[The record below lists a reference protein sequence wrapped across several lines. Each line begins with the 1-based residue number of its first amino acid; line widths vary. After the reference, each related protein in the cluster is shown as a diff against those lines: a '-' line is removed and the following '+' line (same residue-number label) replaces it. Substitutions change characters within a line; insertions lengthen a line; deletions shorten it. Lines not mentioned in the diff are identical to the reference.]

1 MSETARLIIAVDSRQ
16 VSQGEA
22 DLARLGRTSSAVERE
37 LKALSAVASRLA
49 APLSAAFGAK
59 AIYDS
64 AEAYS
69 TLTNR
74 LRLVTDG
81 AVALAAAQQAVFS
94 ISQNSRQPL
103 EATAELYQRIAT
115 NQTALKLS
123 GQGVADI
130 VSTISKT
137 LAISGA
143 SAEASKAALIQ
154 LGQAFASGTLR
165 GEELNSVL
173 EQAPALSQAIAAGM
187 GKTVGELRDLGASG
201 KLTAEAVVK
210 ALQAQAGAVDAL
222 FGKMAATVGGG
233 LTTLGNSF
241 TQYVGQIDQA
251 TGASGKLANEILSV
265 SKAID
270 GSLPVTLATLKDNAS
285 ALTQALETGLY
296 VAAGRVAGG
305 LLQQAGA
312 AGVASLANRAL
323 LKSEADSARQAL
335 LNAQAKQLESK
346 SLVERAALEIKA
358 AEGRVAS
365 DRALQASQIASL
377 KSVQASL
384 SAELA
389 LEQQRLKAQMNDQGR
404 AASIARMAEVRLAE
418 IAIIKQ
424 IEVAERTLAATTVAT
439 SAQVEAAYAGR
450 TAAVLA
456 FGETTATVNALA
468 AASTKATA
476 AASLTGRALTGLRA
490 AGASLLGL
498 MGGPVG
504 LIAIAGF
511 AALSFVDWSS
521 KSKTLM
527 GDLGDLGK
535 SVDQVR
541 AEFNR
546 LSEDQQ
552 RAQVNTWKDKQLGAT
567 LAVEEAYKELKNS
580 IHSALVEVPSP
591 DTVDLAKVAE
601 QARAYDAVI
610 AKLDEAKA
618 SGRALGPILREAAA
632 SGQISPAQ
640 LKSWESQAGVVGDNI
655 AVVNQINDRLNAQ
668 TEILDQ
674 NTSATQNNNSAKAG
688 FTTAGEKYLGTLQKQ
703 LGKLQD
709 NNDAVKEASRYI
721 AEHTDLSEIDRN
733 AILSAAY
740 AIKAQADANAASKKE
755 TRDAANETKKHAT
768 EVESLAKKLEEFLAE
783 SAIST
788 KSSNA
793 MADAYLAGA
802 DSVRELAIQQK
813 IEEELLKTG
822 AGAHKEVEAAIRG
835 QADAEDRLAAA
846 KSAYDLG
853 KETEDILAQATAT
866 LQGTAALEAYNV
878 QKAMQVAL
886 AGKNVAVGSQEYE
899 HLLAATKAQQEA
911 VKIAKQASDAG
922 GIMDRLYPE
931 KKLLREYTE
940 AQAALNQAM
949 QLAPDKAAEYQ
960 DALRLLG
967 LEYEQNKNA
976 ATAWG
981 KFTEG
986 AVDRVDEA
994 FAGAWKNIGDGFGS
1008 FATSLKDGFKQLL
1021 AELAHM
1027 AITRPI
1033 VMQIGAALGVGGLS
1047 AQSGGLFGGGG
1058 GSGGLGLFDMASKA
1072 YGVATSGF
1080 GSAVSAGWSAGEG
1093 FLGGMQ
1099 SAISGGYNYLSSAV
1113 SGLFSGGAAATGV
1126 SNVGFGLGQSLVS
1139 GGVGSSGAATGS
1151 SASYASGSGGATALG
1166 GALAGIGGA
1175 LYGYGQAGLKGAAT
1189 GAAGGVGGYYAG
1201 SAIGSLV
1208 GPLGTA
1214 IGGVIGSTL
1223 GSFLGGSLFGG
1234 SWQTKDVGLSLAVED
1249 GDFAGRQYEYQKKKG
1264 GLFGKNK
1271 KRTRYSALDP
1281 EMQAALDA
1289 TYAATE
1295 GSVLDLFDRLNVEL
1309 NDGVLDGLNIGA
1321 QKISTKDKTAEEIQ
1335 AEIAKWFGGVADS
1348 MVSAVDAA
1356 TAAGLGGY
1364 NFEGLTAFVQNLE
1377 GVNDVIRYLNKDMF
1391 ETSVAGGKL
1400 AEQLTA
1406 IAGGF
1411 DVLKANGATYYGA
1424 FIGESERMDDTLDAV
1439 TRAFVA
1445 ANQTLPE
1452 TRTGFRD
1459 MVESIDTTTQAGMGM
1474 FATLMALSGQA
1485 ATYYDILEQRANAAA
1500 QSANDSVN
1508 AAFAAIQRAVA
1519 AQQKAISK
1527 SLADANSR
1535 ISDLTGI
1542 SNALDA
1548 ALKKLRG
1555 TGDDAVRM
1563 LRSQAQATLQSAL
1576 AIAKAGGS
1584 LSGFAGLTDALDV
1597 LGSNNTDLYGS
1608 LEEFNRDQGR
1618 TANAI
1623 AELNKLNGKQ
1633 LSAAEKSALAMQ
1645 AQLDALDAQLE
1656 FAHAQLDALNG
1667 IDNSVKSV
1675 ADAVKEMNAAVVAA
1689 LQWQAAGAGKANT
1702 PGNNATLVETLY
1714 NTVLGRGSEAA
1725 GASYWGGKL
1734 QSGEVTYQQAAQ
1746 QIAKEAL
1753 ALDSSKYSG
1762 SVSQAQIAA
1771 SKAAAQKYLDSI
1783 KVPAYASGGLITGPG
1798 TGTSDSII
1806 ARLSN
1811 GEYVMSADAVRM
1823 FGTGLLD
1830 QMNAGRLP
1838 AFAQGG
1844 PVLDIPSP
1852 NQVFG
1857 SSRADV
1863 ISGGSDNRALLAKFE
1878 QLLEANKSQR
1888 FQIAKYAQQVAQLL
1902 QKWDVEGAPKERDY
1916 A

>member
-1 MSETARLIIAVDSRQ
+1 MSEYAKLVISVDSTQARTANKDLGALERGASTLTAGLGRMIGPLVSVATAMAALNKASDVQRQFDVLNAGLITATGSTEKAAVAFKALQSFAQKTPYDLNQAVEGFTKLVNLGLTPSERALTSYGNTASAMGKDLNQMIEAVADATTGEFERLKDFGIKSKVTGDSVAFTFQGVTKSVGNNAAAIEKYLTDLGENEFDRAMKVRMDTLDGAFANLADTWDTTFRLINEAGL
-16 VSQGEA
+16 GEA
-22 DLARLGRTSSAVERE
+22 MRDSVNEAIAALDEFNAQLASGELEATLSAIAGKFGGFGRDIEQAFDEISKLFESDSGYWSSLLEHNVANMTATFRDLPENVRAFMKLMTVEVLSGFDTVKAYARAFNDGINAIFSNDTFEGVGVRLDAE
-37 LKALSAVASRLA
+37 LSAV
-49 APLSAAFGAK
+49 
-59 AIYDS
+59 
-64 AEAYS
+64 
-69 TLTNR
+69 
-74 LRLVTDG
+74 
-81 AVALAAAQQAVFS
+81 
-94 ISQNSRQPL
+94 
-103 EATAELYQRIAT
+103 
-115 NQTALKLS
+115 
-123 GQGVADI
+123 
-130 VSTISKT
+130 SKT
-137 LAISGA
+137 RQDG
-143 SAEASKAALIQ
+143 IQ
-154 LGQAFASGTLR
+154 YI
-165 GEELNSVL
+165 LN
-173 EQAPALSQAIAAGM
+173 ER
-187 GKTVGELRDLGASG
+187 E
-201 KLTAEAVVK
+201 
-210 ALQAQAGAVDAL
+210 
-222 FGKMAATVGGG
+222 
-233 LTTLGNSF
+233 
-241 TQYVGQIDQA
+241 
-251 TGASGKLANEILSV
+251 
-265 SKAID
+265 
-270 GSLPVTLATLKDNAS
+270 
-285 ALTQALETGLY
+285 
-296 VAAGRVAGG
+296 
-305 LLQQAGA
+305 
-312 AGVASLANRAL
+312 ASLASFDAQIKGATERRRAFD
-323 LKSEADSARQAL
+323 EAAAADAADTTDRL
-335 LNAQAKQLESK
+335 AQFKAITDGSK
-346 SLVERAALEIKA
+346 AQSDEDKKAAKA
-358 AEGRVAS
+358 AE
-365 DRALQASQIASL
+365 
-377 KSVQASL
+377 
-384 SAELA
+384 
-389 LEQQRLKAQMNDQGR
+389 
-404 AASIARMAEVRLAE
+404 
-418 IAIIKQ
+418 
-424 IEVAERTLAATTVAT
+424 TL
-439 SAQVEAAYAGR
+439 
-450 TAAVLA
+450 
-456 FGETTATVNALA
+456 
-468 AASTKATA
+468 
-476 AASLTGRALTGLRA
+476 
-490 AGASLLGL
+490 
-498 MGGPVG
+498 
-504 LIAIAGF
+504 
-511 AALSFVDWSS
+511 
-521 KSKTLM
+521 
-527 GDLGDLGK
+527 
-535 SVDQVR
+535 
-541 AEFNR
+541 
-546 LSEDQQ
+546 
-552 RAQVNTWKDKQLGAT
+552 
-567 LAVEEAYKELKNS
+567 
-580 IHSALVEVPSP
+580 
-591 DTVDLAKVAE
+591 
-601 QARAYDAVI
+601 
-610 AKLDEAKA
+610 
-618 SGRALGPILREAAA
+618 
-632 SGQISPAQ
+632 
-640 LKSWESQAGVVGDNI
+640 
-655 AVVNQINDRLNAQ
+655 VNQRKKALDSL
-668 TEILDQ
+668 ILQ
-674 NTSATQNNNSAKAG
+674 
-688 FTTAGEKYLGTLQKQ
+688 
-703 LGKLQD
+703 
-709 NNDAVKEASRYI
+709 
-721 AEHTDLSEIDRN
+721 
-733 AILSAAY
+733 
-740 AIKAQADANAASKKE
+740 
-755 TRDAANETKKHAT
+755 
-768 EVESLAKKLEEFLAE
+768 
-783 SAIST
+783 SAISI

-822 AGAHKEVEAAIRG
+822 AGARKEVEAAIRG
-835 QADAEDRLAAA
+835 QADAEDRLAVA

-899 HLLAATKAQQEA
+899 QLLAATKAQQEA

-922 GIMDRLYPE
+922 SIMDRLYPE

-940 AQAALNQAM
+940 AQAALNKAM
-949 QLAPDKAAEYQ
+949 ELAPDKAAEYQ

-981 KFTEG
+981 QFTEG
-986 AVDRVDEA
+986 ALDRVDGA
-994 FAGAWKNIGDGFGS
+994 FADAWKNIGDGFDG

-1099 SAISGGYNYLSSAV
+1099 GAISGGYNYISSGL
-1113 SGLFSGGAAATGV
+1113 SGLFGGGAASSLAGGAG
-1126 SNVGFGLGQSLVS
+1126 SNVGYGLGQSLVS
-1139 GGVGSSGAATGS
+1139 GNIGSSTMATS
-1151 SASYASGSGGATALG
+1151 SAGGLSASAPYLSAISGA
-1166 GALAGIGGA
+1166 IM
-1175 LYGYGQAGLKGAAT
+1175 GYQNSGVKGAAA
-1189 GAAGGVGGYYAG
+1189 GAAGGYLGVKGGAAVGSYFGPIGTAVGAVIGGILGSVGG
-1201 SAIGSLV
+1201 SK
-1208 GPLGTA
+1208 
-1214 IGGVIGSTL
+1214 
-1223 GSFLGGSLFGG
+1223 LFGG
-1234 SWQTKDVGLSLAVED
+1234 DWVTKDTGLSLAVED
-1249 GDFAGRQYEYQKKKG
+1249 GDFLGKRYEYQKKKG

-1289 TYAATE
+1289 TYDATE

-1377 GVNDVIRYLNKDMF
+1377 GVNEVVRYLNVGMYDV
-1391 ETSVAGGKL
+1391 SVAGGKL
-1400 AEQLTA
+1400 AEQLSA
-1406 IAGGF
+1406 IAGGL
-1411 DVLKANGATYYGA
+1411 DVLQSNAATYYGA
-1424 FIGESERMDDTLDAV
+1424 FISESERMDDTLDAV

-1459 MVESIDTTTQAGMGM
+1459 MVESIDTTTQAGMQM
-1474 FATLMALSGQA
+1474 FSTLMALSGQA
-1485 ATYYDILEQRANAAA
+1485 STYYDILEQRASNG
-1500 QSANDSVN
+1500 VN
-1508 AAFAAIQRAVA
+1508 AAFAAVQRAIA
-1519 AQQKAISK
+1519 AQQKAINK
-1527 SLADANSR
+1527 SLTDANSR

-1542 SNALDA
+1542 SNALGS
-1548 ALKKLRG
+1548 ALKQLRG

-1618 TANAI
+1618 TANAV

-1656 FAHAQLDALNG
+1656 FAQAQVDALNG

-1689 LQWQAAGAGKANT
+1689 IASISGKSTPQNAGVLIDSIYKDQLGRDADAEGKQYWVDQLASGALNNQNIVGAITNAAAIEAAYKAAGIAMN
-1702 PGNNATLVETLY
+1702 E
-1714 NTVLGRGSEAA
+1714 
-1725 GASYWGGKL
+1725 GASYWAG
-1734 QSGEVTYQQAAQ
+1734 Q
-1746 QIAKEAL
+1746 
-1753 ALDSSKYSG
+1753 LDSGALTPDQLQEAVRNAAIANG
-1762 SVSQAQIAA
+1762 SI
-1771 SKAAAQKYLDSI
+1771 
-1783 KVPAYASGGLITGPG
+1783 PAYASGGLITGPG

-1863 ISGGSDNRALLAKFE
+1863 ISGGSDNGALLAKFE

>member
-1 MSETARLIIAVDSRQ
+1 M
-16 VSQGEA
+16 A
-22 DLARLGRTSSAVERE
+22 DGDIH
-37 LKALSAVASRLA
+37 
-49 APLSAAFGAK
+49 GM
-59 AIYDS
+59 
-64 AEAYS
+64 
-69 TLTNR
+69 
-74 LRLVTDG
+74 LVR
-81 AVALAAAQQAVFS
+81 
-94 ISQNSRQPL
+94 I
-103 EATAELYQRIAT
+103 EAT
-115 NQTALKLS
+115 TA
-123 GQGVADI
+123 
-130 VSTISKT
+130 
-137 LAISGA
+137 
-143 SAEASKAALIQ
+143 Q
-154 LGQAFASGTLR
+154 LRQEMAR
-165 GEELNSVL
+165 GESSV
-173 EQAPALSQAIAAGM
+173 ANAAG
-187 GKTVGELRDLGASG
+187 K
-201 KLTAEAVVK
+201 
-210 ALQAQAGAVDAL
+210 
-222 FGKMAATVGGG
+222 
-233 LTTLGNSF
+233 
-241 TQYVGQIDQA
+241 
-251 TGASGKLANEILSV
+251 
-265 SKAID
+265 ID
-270 GSLPVTLATLKDNAS
+270 GSLGRIDSAFDRTEQNATTLQQAISSAFTGIGAASAAAVAGLVAITSRTTEYAQEVKNLAALSNTSVDDFQRLAAGAKTVGIEQEKLSDIYKDMNDRVGEFLARGGGEMADFFKEIAPQVGVTAEMFAKLSGPQALQLYYSSLEKAGLSQQQMTTYMESVADEATALIPLLKDNGTGFRTFGDQAERAGRILSQLEIDRLVEVRQSIVNLQGAFDGAS
-285 ALTQALETGLY
+285 RQLVSGMLPGMEGLADLFDRLSGGGAAEALGQAIGFLAENVNIL
-296 VAAGRVAGG
+296 VAAV
-305 LLQQAGA
+305 GA
-312 AGVASLANRAL
+312 
-323 LKSEADSARQAL
+323 
-335 LNAQAKQLESK
+335 
-346 SLVERAALEIKA
+346 KA
-358 AEGRVAS
+358 ASSFLAY
-365 DRALQASQIASL
+365 SQ
-377 KSVQASL
+377 
-384 SAELA
+384 
-389 LEQQRLKAQMNDQGR
+389 
-404 AASIARMAEVRLAE
+404 
-418 IAIIKQ
+418 
-424 IEVAERTLAATTVAT
+424 
-439 SAQVEAAYAGR
+439 QV
-450 TAAVLA
+450 V
-456 FGETTATVNALA
+456 
-468 AASTKATA
+468 ASTKATLAEAMGAKA
-476 AASLTGRALTGLRA
+476 AAAAKQEQAIASASLAAALAGETSAAVAAARADEAQAVARVRSIQSAREQIAYSAALAVGTKEETHYANVLAATELELAAAKKAAAQSSAQLGAALNAESAALVKDTAATQAAATAKKEYAAVSSLAARA
-490 AGASLLGL
+490 GSGLLGL
-498 MGGPVG
+498 LGGPAG
-504 LIAIAGF
+504 IASLALGAGIAFLTMRDSTDKTTQSILDMQQPLDQVAEKFKQLTRDQQAAEQVAKSKEQAEAIRAQAAAYEEFLKLLRQQFGSDLF
-511 AALSFVDWSS
+511 LRLKADIDAAYESGVPLVDVIADLQTRFRIPKDVSDSWVEQAGKVSTAAEKTAFLTQVLNTLTGALQQNTVATHENNAAKGGMSATEETYLQALQKRSAALEDGNSETKKATRW
-521 KSKTLM
+521 
-527 GDLGDLGK
+527 
-535 SVDQVR
+535 
-541 AEFNR
+541 
-546 LSEDQQ
+546 LSEQKN
-552 RAQVNTWKDKQLGAT
+552 VT
-567 LAVEEAYKELKNS
+567 EEGRKA
-580 IHSALVEVPSP
+580 I
-591 DTVDLAKVAE
+591 
-601 QARAYDAVI
+601 
-610 AKLDEAKA
+610 LDEAAAADKQ
-618 SGRALGPILREAAA
+618 REAKEAATKAAQAATGAGKQAA
-632 SGQISPAQ
+632 SEAKNQAKALADLQAQ
-640 LKSWESQAGVVGDNI
+640 AEI
-655 AVVNQINDRLNAQ
+655 AVRSAQ
-668 TEILDQ
+668 GL
-674 NTSATQNNNSAKAG
+674 A
-688 FTTAGEKYLGTLQKQ
+688 
-703 LGKLQD
+703 
-709 NNDAVKEASRYI
+709 
-721 AEHTDLSEIDRN
+721 
-733 AILSAAY
+733 AAY
-740 AIKAQADANAASKKE
+740 LD
-755 TRDAANETKKHAT
+755 
-768 EVESLAKKLEEFLAE
+768 
-783 SAIST
+783 
-788 KSSNA
+788 
-793 MADAYLAGA
+793 GA
-802 DSVRELAIQQK
+802 DKSREFGIQQK
-813 IEEELLKTG
+813 IEEALLKAG
-822 AGAHKEVEAAIRG
+822 AGARKEVEAAIRG
-835 QADAEDRLAAA
+835 QADAEDQLAAA

-878 QKAMQVAL
+878 QKGMQVAL

-899 HLLAATKAQQEA
+899 QLLAATKAQQEA

-1099 SAISGGYNYLSSAV
+1099 SAISGGYNYLSNAV

-1289 TYAATE
+1289 TYDATE

-1753 ALDSSKYSG
+1753 ALDASKYSG

>member
-1 MSETARLIIAVDSRQ
+1 MADGDIQGMLVRIEATTAQLRQEMARGESSVANAAGKIDGSLGRIDSAFDRTEQNATTLQQAISSAFTGIGAASAAAVAGLVAITSRTTEYAQEVKNLAALSNTSVDDFQRLAAGAKTVGIEQEKLSDIYKDMNDRVGEFLARGGGEMADFFKEIAPQVGVTAEMFAKLSGPQALQLYYSSLEKAGLSQQQMTTYMESVADEATALIPLLKDNGTGFRTFGDQAERAGRILSQLEIDRLVEVRQSIVNLQGAFDGASRQ
-16 VSQGEA
+16 LVSGMLPGMEGLA
-22 DLARLGRTSSAVERE
+22 DLFDRLSGGGAAEALGQAIGFLAEHLNVLAAVMGGKVAAAFVGYIQTIGESASASLQARTANITQAASAVEVA
-37 LKALSAVASRLA
+37 KANQIAAQSAVVRAEKEAIAARGTAVQTQMSIQLAEARLA
-49 APLSAAFGAK
+49 ERAA
-59 AIYDS
+59 
-64 AEAYS
+64 
-69 TLTNR
+69 TTQ
-74 LRLVTDG
+74 
-81 AVALAAAQQAVFS
+81 LAAAQAGLKAASGGVMAMLGGPAGIAALAVGAGIAFLTMRDNTSTLEKKLGDLADPLDKLIERFKQLNRATQAVTLRELQTKIDETQRKLNETTGAIADRFES
-94 ISQNSRQPL
+94 DLRNLGAAGADGLMAGLAPL
-103 EATAELYQRIAT
+103 PEDVQA
-115 NQTALKLS
+115 ALD
-123 GQGVADI
+123 QVR
-130 VSTISKT
+130 
-137 LAISGA
+137 
-143 SAEASKAALIQ
+143 KAAQ
-154 LGQAFASGTLR
+154 DS
-165 GEELNSVL
+165 
-173 EQAPALSQAIAAGM
+173 AAGM
-187 GKTVGELRDLGASG
+187 AVDWKAVADEVRKVPGVSESMAQAIEEGQIRASDLGVTLQKLNGDLKA
-201 KLTAEAVVK
+201 LTASIKEDTVATHENNAAKDGMSATEETYLQALQKRSAALEDGNSETKKATRWLSEQKNVTEEGRKAILAEAEAADKQREAKEAATK
-210 ALQAQAGAVDAL
+210 AAQAATGAGKQAASEAKNQAKALADLQAQAEIAVRSAQGLAAAYLDGTDKSRE
-222 FGKMAATVGGG
+222 FG
-233 LTTLGNSF
+233 
-241 TQYVGQIDQA
+241 I
-251 TGASGKLANEILSV
+251 
-265 SKAID
+265 
-270 GSLPVTLATLKDNAS
+270 
-285 ALTQALETGLY
+285 
-296 VAAGRVAGG
+296 
-305 LLQQAGA
+305 QQK
-312 AGVASLANRAL
+312 VEEAL
-323 LKSEADSARQAL
+323 LKA
-335 LNAQAKQLESK
+335 
-346 SLVERAALEIKA
+346 
-358 AEGRVAS
+358 
-365 DRALQASQIASL
+365 
-377 KSVQASL
+377 
-384 SAELA
+384 
-389 LEQQRLKAQMNDQGR
+389 
-404 AASIARMAEVRLAE
+404 
-418 IAIIKQ
+418 
-424 IEVAERTLAATTVAT
+424 
-439 SAQVEAAYAGR
+439 
-450 TAAVLA
+450 
-456 FGETTATVNALA
+456 
-468 AASTKATA
+468 
-476 AASLTGRALTGLRA
+476 
-490 AGASLLGL
+490 
-498 MGGPVG
+498 
-504 LIAIAGF
+504 
-511 AALSFVDWSS
+511 
-521 KSKTLM
+521 
-527 GDLGDLGK
+527 
-535 SVDQVR
+535 
-541 AEFNR
+541 
-546 LSEDQQ
+546 
-552 RAQVNTWKDKQLGAT
+552 
-567 LAVEEAYKELKNS
+567 
-580 IHSALVEVPSP
+580 
-591 DTVDLAKVAE
+591 
-601 QARAYDAVI
+601 
-610 AKLDEAKA
+610 
-618 SGRALGPILREAAA
+618 
-632 SGQISPAQ
+632 
-640 LKSWESQAGVVGDNI
+640 
-655 AVVNQINDRLNAQ
+655 
-668 TEILDQ
+668 
-674 NTSATQNNNSAKAG
+674 
-688 FTTAGEKYLGTLQKQ
+688 
-703 LGKLQD
+703 
-709 NNDAVKEASRYI
+709 
-721 AEHTDLSEIDRN
+721 
-733 AILSAAY
+733 
-740 AIKAQADANAASKKE
+740 
-755 TRDAANETKKHAT
+755 
-768 EVESLAKKLEEFLAE
+768 
-783 SAIST
+783 
-788 KSSNA
+788 
-793 MADAYLAGA
+793 
-802 DSVRELAIQQK
+802 
-813 IEEELLKTG
+813 G
-822 AGAHKEVEAAIRG
+822 AGARKEVEAAIRG
-835 QADAEDRLAAA
+835 QADAEDQLAAA

-899 HLLAATKAQQEA
+899 QLLAATKAQQEA
-911 VKIAKQASDAG
+911 VRIAKQASDAG

-1047 AQSGGLFGGGG
+1047 AQSSGLGGGG
-1058 GSGGLGLFDMASKA
+1058 MGLLDMASKA
-1072 YGVATSGF
+1072 FGIANSGF

-1099 SAISGGYNYLSSAV
+1099 SAISGGYNYLSSGLSSLFSSGSAAAGTGSTIAGYTSPAFQNWVGAQQAAAYQV
-1113 SGLFSGGAAATGV
+1113 SGLTQ
-1126 SNVGFGLGQSLVS
+1126 GLS
-1139 GGVGSSGAATGS
+1139 
-1151 SASYASGSGGATALG
+1151 
-1166 GALAGIGGA
+1166 GIGGA
-1175 LYGYGQAGLKGAAT
+1175 IYGYGQSGIKGAVTGGLGGWGGSLAG
-1189 GAAGGVGGYYAG
+1189 GAAGTA
-1201 SAIGSLV
+1201 
-1208 GPLGTA
+1208 LGTA
-1214 IGGVIGSTL
+1214 IGGTL
-1223 GSFLGGSLFGG
+1223 GSVLPGIGTAIGAALGSYLGGSLFGG
-1234 SWQTKDVGLSLAVED
+1234 SWQTKDVGLSLGVSN

-1264 GLFGKNK
+1264 GLFSSNK

-1281 EMQAALDA
+1281 ETQAALDA
-1289 TYAATE
+1289 TYDATE

-1377 GVNDVIRYLNKDMF
+1377 GVNEVVRYLNVGMYDM
-1391 ETSVAGGKL
+1391 SVAGGKL

-1406 IAGGF
+1406 IAGGL
-1411 DVLKANGATYYGA
+1411 DVLQSNAATYYGA
-1424 FIGESERMDDTLDAV
+1424 FISESERMDDTLDAV

-1500 QSANDSVN
+1500 VAAAQSANDSVN

-1542 SNALDA
+1542 SNALGS
-1548 ALKKLRG
+1548 ALKQLRG

-1618 TANAI
+1618 TANAV

-1633 LSAAEKSALAMQ
+1633 LSAAEKSAMAMQ

-1656 FAHAQLDALNG
+1656 FAQAQVDALNG

-1675 ADAVKEMNAAVVAA
+1675 AEAVKAMNSTVVAA
-1689 LQWQAAGAGKANT
+1689 LQVQPKGAAQANT
-1702 PGNNATLVETLY
+1702 PQNNQKIIDTIY
-1714 NTVLGRGSEAA
+1714 SDVLGRGTVGDEA
-1725 GASYWGGKL
+1725 GAAFWANAL
-1734 QSGEVTYQQAAQ
+1734 QSGTATYQDVAASIAKAALGNSAESLASKQAA
-1746 QIAKEAL
+1746 
-1753 ALDSSKYSG
+1753 LD
-1762 SVSQAQIAA
+1762 
-1771 SKAAAQKYLDSI
+1771 YLN
-1783 KVPAYASGGLITGPG
+1783 KNGLPAYASGGLITGPG

-1863 ISGGSDNRALLAKFE
+1863 MSGVSDNGALLAKFE

-1888 FQIAKYAQQVAQLL
+1888 FQIAKYAKQVAELL

>member
-1 MSETARLIIAVDSRQ
+1 MADGDIQSMLVRIEATTAQLRQ
-16 VSQGEA
+16 EVARGE
-22 DLARLGRTSSAVERE
+22 
-37 LKALSAVASRLA
+37 SAVAS
-49 APLSAAFGAK
+49 
-59 AIYDS
+59 
-64 AEAYS
+64 
-69 TLTNR
+69 
-74 LRLVTDG
+74 
-81 AVALAAAQQAVFS
+81 
-94 ISQNSRQPL
+94 
-103 EATAELYQRIAT
+103 
-115 NQTALKLS
+115 
-123 GQGVADI
+123 
-130 VSTISKT
+130 
-137 LAISGA
+137 
-143 SAEASKAALIQ
+143 
-154 LGQAFASGTLR
+154 
-165 GEELNSVL
+165 
-173 EQAPALSQAIAAGM
+173 AAG
-187 GKTVGELRDLGASG
+187 K
-201 KLTAEAVVK
+201 
-210 ALQAQAGAVDAL
+210 
-222 FGKMAATVGGG
+222 
-233 LTTLGNSF
+233 
-241 TQYVGQIDQA
+241 
-251 TGASGKLANEILSV
+251 
-265 SKAID
+265 ID
-270 GSLPVTLATLKDNAS
+270 GSLGRIDSAFDRTGKNATTLQQAISSAFTGIGAASAAAVAGLVAITSRTTEYAQEVKNLAALSNTSVDDFQRLAAGAKTVGIEQEKLSDIYKDMNDRVGEFLARGGGEMADFFKEIAPQVGVTAEMFAKLSGPQALQLYYSSLEKAGLSQQQMTTYMEAVADEATALIPLLKDNGQGFRDFGE
-285 ALTQALETGLY
+285 QAEK
-296 VAAGRVAGG
+296 AGRVLSQLEIDRLVEVRQSIVNLQGAFDGASRQLVSGMLPGMEGLADLFDRLSGG
-305 LLQQAGA
+305 GA
-312 AGVASLANRAL
+312 AEALGQAIGFLAENVNILVAAVGA
-323 LKSEADSARQAL
+323 
-335 LNAQAKQLESK
+335 
-346 SLVERAALEIKA
+346 KA
-358 AEGRVAS
+358 ASSFLAY
-365 DRALQASQIASL
+365 SQ
-377 KSVQASL
+377 
-384 SAELA
+384 
-389 LEQQRLKAQMNDQGR
+389 
-404 AASIARMAEVRLAE
+404 
-418 IAIIKQ
+418 
-424 IEVAERTLAATTVAT
+424 
-439 SAQVEAAYAGR
+439 QV
-450 TAAVLA
+450 V
-456 FGETTATVNALA
+456 
-468 AASTKATA
+468 ASTKATLAEAMGAKA
-476 AASLTGRALTGLRA
+476 AAAAKQEQAIASASLAAALAGEASAAVAAARADEAQAVARVRSIQSAREQIAYSAALAVGTKEEAHYANVLAATELELAAAKKAAAQSSAQLGAALNAESAALVKDTAATQAAATAKKEYAAVSSLAARA
-490 AGASLLGL
+490 GSGLLGL
-498 MGGPVG
+498 LGGPAG
-504 LIAIAGF
+504 IASLALGAGIAFLTMRDSTDKTTQSILDMQQPLDQVAEKFKQLTRDQQAAEQVAKSKEQAEAIREQAAAYEEFLKLLRQQFGSDLF
-511 AALSFVDWSS
+511 LRLKADIDAAYESGVPLVDVIADLQTRFRIPKDVSDSWVEQAGKVSTAAEKTAFLTQVLNTLTGALQQNTVATHENNAAKGGMSATEETYLQALQKRSAALEDGNSETKKATRW
-521 KSKTLM
+521 
-527 GDLGDLGK
+527 
-535 SVDQVR
+535 
-541 AEFNR
+541 
-546 LSEDQQ
+546 LSEQKNVTEEG
-552 RAQVNTWKDKQLGAT
+552 RKAILAEAEAADKQREAKEAAT
-567 LAVEEAYKELKNS
+567 RAAQAASSAGKQAATEAKNQAKALADLQAQAEIAVRSAQGLAAAYLDGTDKSREFGIQQKVEEA
-580 IHSALVEVPSP
+580 
-591 DTVDLAKVAE
+591 
-601 QARAYDAVI
+601 
-610 AKLDEAKA
+610 
-618 SGRALGPILREAAA
+618 
-632 SGQISPAQ
+632 
-640 LKSWESQAGVVGDNI
+640 
-655 AVVNQINDRLNAQ
+655 
-668 TEILDQ
+668 
-674 NTSATQNNNSAKAG
+674 
-688 FTTAGEKYLGTLQKQ
+688 
-703 LGKLQD
+703 
-709 NNDAVKEASRYI
+709 
-721 AEHTDLSEIDRN
+721 
-733 AILSAAY
+733 
-740 AIKAQADANAASKKE
+740 
-755 TRDAANETKKHAT
+755 
-768 EVESLAKKLEEFLAE
+768 
-783 SAIST
+783 
-788 KSSNA
+788 
-793 MADAYLAGA
+793 
-802 DSVRELAIQQK
+802 
-813 IEEELLKTG
+813 LLKAG
-822 AGAHKEVEAAIRG
+822 AGARKEVEAAIRG
-835 QADAEDRLAAA
+835 QADAEDRLAVA

-899 HLLAATKAQQEA
+899 QLLAATKAQQEA

-922 GIMDRLYPE
+922 SIMDRLYPE

-940 AQAALNQAM
+940 AQAALNKAM
-949 QLAPDKAAEYQ
+949 ELAPDKAAEYQ

-981 KFTEG
+981 QFTEG
-986 AVDRVDEA
+986 ALDRVDGA
-994 FAGAWKNIGDGFGS
+994 FADAWKNIGDGFDG

-1099 SAISGGYNYLSSAV
+1099 GAISGGYNYISSGL
-1113 SGLFSGGAAATGV
+1113 SGLFGGGAASSLAAGAG
-1126 SNVGFGLGQSLVS
+1126 SNVGYGLGQNLV
-1139 GGVGSSGAATGS
+1139 GGSVG
-1151 SASYASGSGGATALG
+1151 SASYAASSGFMGSGLSGLGTAG
-1166 GALAGIGGA
+1166 YGIGGA
-1175 LYGYGQAGLKGAAT
+1175 LYGYQQSGLKGAAT
-1189 GAAGGVGGYYAG
+1189 GGLGAAAGAMLGNMVLPGIG
-1201 SAIGSLV
+1201 AI
-1208 GPLGTA
+1208 
-1214 IGGVIGSTL
+1214 IGGAL
-1223 GSFLGGSLFGG
+1223 GGMLGGSLFGG
-1234 SWQTKDVGLSLAVED
+1234 DWVTKDTGLSLAVKD
-1249 GDFAGRQYEYQKKKG
+1249 GDFLGKRYKYQKKKG

-1289 TYAATE
+1289 TYDATE

-1377 GVNDVIRYLNKDMF
+1377 GVNEVVRYLNVGMYDV
-1391 ETSVAGGKL
+1391 SVAGGKL
-1400 AEQLTA
+1400 AEQLSA
-1406 IAGGF
+1406 IAGGL
-1411 DVLKANGATYYGA
+1411 DVLQSNAATYYGA
-1424 FIGESERMDDTLDAV
+1424 FISESERMDDTLDAV

-1459 MVESIDTTTQAGMGM
+1459 MVESIDTTTQAGMQM
-1474 FATLMALSGQA
+1474 FSTLMALSGQA
-1485 ATYYDILEQRANAAA
+1485 STYYDILEQRASNG
-1500 QSANDSVN
+1500 VN
-1508 AAFAAIQRAVA
+1508 AAFAALQRSIA

-1542 SNALDA
+1542 SNALGS
-1548 ALKKLRG
+1548 ALKQLRG

-1618 TANAI
+1618 TANAV

-1656 FAHAQLDALNG
+1656 FAQAQVDALNG

-1689 LQWQAAGAGKANT
+1689 IASISGKSTPQNAGVLIDSIYKDQLGRDADAEGKQYWVDQLASGALNNQNIVGAITNAAAIEAAYKAAGIAMN
-1702 PGNNATLVETLY
+1702 E
-1714 NTVLGRGSEAA
+1714 
-1725 GASYWGGKL
+1725 GASYWAGQL
-1734 QSGEVTYQQAAQ
+1734 DSGALTAAQ
-1746 QIAKEAL
+1746 LQEAVRNAAIAN
-1753 ALDSSKYSG
+1753 G
-1762 SVSQAQIAA
+1762 SI
-1771 SKAAAQKYLDSI
+1771 
-1783 KVPAYASGGLITGPG
+1783 PAYASGGLITGPG

-1863 ISGGSDNRALLAKFE
+1863 ISGGSDNGALLAKFE

>member
-1 MSETARLIIAVDSRQ
+1 MADGDIQGMLVRIEATTAQLRQ
-16 VSQGEA
+16 EMARGESSVA
-22 DLARLGRTSSAVERE
+22 NAAGKIDGNLGRIDSAFDRTGKNATTLQQAISSAFTGIGAASAAAVAGLVAITSRTTEYAQE
-37 LKALSAVASRLA
+37 VKNLAALSNTSVDDFQRLA
-49 APLSAAFGAK
+49 AGAKTVGIEQEKLSDIYKDMNDRVGEFLARGGGEMADFFKEIAPQVGVTADMFAKLSGPQALQLYYSSLEKAGLSQQQMTTYMEAVADEATALIPLLKDNGQGFRDFGEQAEKAGRVLSQLEIDRLVEVRQSIVNLQGAFDGASRQLVSGMLPGMEGLADLFDRLSGGGAAEALGQAIGFLAENVNILVAAVGAK
-59 AIYDS
+59 AAS
-64 AEAYS
+64 SFLAYS
-69 TLTNR
+69 
-74 LRLVTDG
+74 
-81 AVALAAAQQAVFS
+81 QQ
-94 ISQNSRQPL
+94 
-103 EATAELYQRIAT
+103 
-115 NQTALKLS
+115 
-123 GQGVADI
+123 
-130 VSTISKT
+130 
-137 LAISGA
+137 
-143 SAEASKAALIQ
+143 
-154 LGQAFASGTLR
+154 
-165 GEELNSVL
+165 
-173 EQAPALSQAIAAGM
+173 
-187 GKTVGELRDLGASG
+187 
-201 KLTAEAVVK
+201 VV
-210 ALQAQAGAVDAL
+210 
-222 FGKMAATVGGG
+222 
-233 LTTLGNSF
+233 
-241 TQYVGQIDQA
+241 
-251 TGASGKLANEILSV
+251 
-265 SKAID
+265 
-270 GSLPVTLATLKDNAS
+270 
-285 ALTQALETGLY
+285 
-296 VAAGRVAGG
+296 
-305 LLQQAGA
+305 
-312 AGVASLANRAL
+312 
-323 LKSEADSARQAL
+323 
-335 LNAQAKQLESK
+335 
-346 SLVERAALEIKA
+346 
-358 AEGRVAS
+358 
-365 DRALQASQIASL
+365 
-377 KSVQASL
+377 
-384 SAELA
+384 
-389 LEQQRLKAQMNDQGR
+389 
-404 AASIARMAEVRLAE
+404 
-418 IAIIKQ
+418 
-424 IEVAERTLAATTVAT
+424 
-439 SAQVEAAYAGR
+439 
-450 TAAVLA
+450 
-456 FGETTATVNALA
+456 
-468 AASTKATA
+468 ASTKATLAEAMGAKA
-476 AASLTGRALTGLRA
+476 AAAAKQEQAIASASLAAALAGETSAAVAAARADEAQAVARVRSIQSAREQIAYSAALAVGTKEEAHYANVLAATELELAAAKKAAAQSSAQLGAALNAESAALVKDTAATQAAATAKKEYAAVSSLAARA
-490 AGASLLGL
+490 GSGLLGL
-498 MGGPVG
+498 LGGPAG
-504 LIAIAGF
+504 IASLALGAGIAFLTMRDSTDKTTQSILDMQQPLDQVAEKFKQLTRDQQAAEQVAKSKEQAEAIREQAAAYEEFLKLLRQQFGSDLF
-511 AALSFVDWSS
+511 LRLKADIDAAYESGVPLVDVIADLQTRFRIPKDVSDSWVEQAGKVSTAAEKTAFLTQVLNTLTGALQQNTVATHENNAAKGGMSATEETYLQALQKRSAALEDGNSETKKATRW
-521 KSKTLM
+521 
-527 GDLGDLGK
+527 
-535 SVDQVR
+535 
-541 AEFNR
+541 
-546 LSEDQQ
+546 LSEQKNVTEEG
-552 RAQVNTWKDKQLGAT
+552 RKAILAEAEAADKQREAKEAAT
-567 LAVEEAYKELKNS
+567 RAAQAASSAGKQAATEAKNQAKALADLQAQAEIAVRSAQGLAAAYLDGTDKSREFGIQQKVEEA
-580 IHSALVEVPSP
+580 
-591 DTVDLAKVAE
+591 
-601 QARAYDAVI
+601 
-610 AKLDEAKA
+610 
-618 SGRALGPILREAAA
+618 
-632 SGQISPAQ
+632 
-640 LKSWESQAGVVGDNI
+640 
-655 AVVNQINDRLNAQ
+655 
-668 TEILDQ
+668 
-674 NTSATQNNNSAKAG
+674 
-688 FTTAGEKYLGTLQKQ
+688 
-703 LGKLQD
+703 
-709 NNDAVKEASRYI
+709 
-721 AEHTDLSEIDRN
+721 
-733 AILSAAY
+733 
-740 AIKAQADANAASKKE
+740 
-755 TRDAANETKKHAT
+755 
-768 EVESLAKKLEEFLAE
+768 
-783 SAIST
+783 
-788 KSSNA
+788 
-793 MADAYLAGA
+793 
-802 DSVRELAIQQK
+802 
-813 IEEELLKTG
+813 LLKAG
-822 AGAHKEVEAAIRG
+822 AGARKEVEAAIRG
-835 QADAEDRLAAA
+835 QADAEDRLAVA

-886 AGKNVAVGSQEYE
+886 AGKNIAVGSQEYE
-899 HLLAATKAQQEA
+899 QLLAATKAQQEA

-922 GIMDRLYPE
+922 SIMDRLYPE

-940 AQAALNQAM
+940 AQAALNKAM
-949 QLAPDKAAEYQ
+949 ELAPDKAAEYQ

-981 KFTEG
+981 QFTEG
-986 AVDRVDEA
+986 ALDRVDGA
-994 FAGAWKNIGDGFGS
+994 FADAWKNIGDGFDG

-1099 SAISGGYNYLSSAV
+1099 GAISGGYNYISSGL
-1113 SGLFSGGAAATGV
+1113 SGLFGGGAASSLAGGAG
-1126 SNVGFGLGQSLVS
+1126 SNVGYGLGQNLVS
-1139 GGVGSSGAATGS
+1139 GSAG
-1151 SASYASGSGGATALG
+1151 SASYAASSGFMGSGLSGLGTAG
-1166 GALAGIGGA
+1166 YGIGGA
-1175 LYGYGQAGLKGAAT
+1175 LYGYQQSGLKGAAT
-1189 GAAGGVGGYYAG
+1189 GGLGAAAGAMLGNMVLPGIG
-1201 SAIGSLV
+1201 AI
-1208 GPLGTA
+1208 
-1214 IGGVIGSTL
+1214 IGGAL
-1223 GSFLGGSLFGG
+1223 GGMLGGSLFGG
-1234 SWQTKDVGLSLAVED
+1234 DWVTKDTGLSLAVED
-1249 GDFAGRQYEYQKKKG
+1249 GDFLGKRYEYQKKKG

-1289 TYAATE
+1289 TYDATE

-1309 NDGVLDGLNIGA
+1309 NDGVLDGLTIGA
-1321 QKISTKDKTAEEIQ
+1321 KKISTKDKTAEEIQ
-1335 AEIAKWFGGVADS
+1335 EEITKWFGGVADS

-1377 GVNDVIRYLNKDMF
+1377 GVNEVVRYLNVGMYDM
-1391 ETSVAGGKL
+1391 SVAGGKL

-1406 IAGGF
+1406 IAGGL
-1411 DVLKANGATYYGA
+1411 DVLQSNAATYYGA

-1459 MVESIDTTTQAGMGM
+1459 MVESIDTTTQAGMQM
-1474 FATLMALSGQA
+1474 FSTLMALSGQA

-1500 QSANDSVN
+1500 VAAAQSANDRVN

-1519 AQQKAISK
+1519 AQQKAINK
-1527 SLADANSR
+1527 SLTDANSR

-1618 TANAI
+1618 TANAV

-1656 FAHAQLDALNG
+1656 FAQAQVDALNG

-1689 LQWQAAGAGKANT
+1689 IASISGKSTPQNAGVLIDTIYKD
-1702 PGNNATLVETLY
+1702 
-1714 NTVLGRGSEAA
+1714 VLGRPADAGGKQYWQDQLSSGSLNNQNIVEAFKNAAAVELAYKAA
-1725 GASYWGGKL
+1725 GIAMNEGAAYWNAQLASGALTPDQL
-1734 QSGEVTYQQAAQ
+1734 QEAVRNAA
-1746 QIAKEAL
+1746 IAN
-1753 ALDSSKYSG
+1753 G
-1762 SVSQAQIAA
+1762 SI
-1771 SKAAAQKYLDSI
+1771 
-1783 KVPAYASGGLITGPG
+1783 PAYASGGLITGPG

-1863 ISGGSDNRALLAKFE
+1863 ISGGSDNGALLAKFE

>member
-1 MSETARLIIAVDSRQ
+1 MTESARLVIAVDSTQ
-16 VSQGEA
+16 VASS
-22 DLARLGRTSSAVERE
+22 GRD
-37 LKALSAVASRLA
+37 LSALERQAGATEVGIVKLA
-49 APLSAAFGAK
+49 KAATAAFGAIK
-59 AIYDS
+59 LGAVVEDAVKLAARYDQLGLVMNTVAANAGRSTIEIAALDEELRRVGISAIQSRNNIINMMSANIDLAQATKLARLAQDAAVVGNTNSSEAFERLIQGIQS
-64 AEAYS
+64 AEKETLETLGLNVNFQQSYERLAAQLGKNTDQLTVAEKTQAGVNAAMEAGKNIAGAYESSLDNAGKKLQSS
-69 TLTNR
+69 TRYLED
-74 LRLVTDG
+74 LKVSLG
-81 AVALAAAQQAVFS
+81 AAAQPAFGLAVDGYVAS
-94 ISQNSRQPL
+94 
-103 EATAELYQRIAT
+103 
-115 NQTALKLS
+115 LKL
-123 GQGVADI
+123 
-130 VSTISKT
+130 
-137 LAISGA
+137 
-143 SAEASKAALIQ
+143 
-154 LGQAFASGTLR
+154 
-165 GEELNSVL
+165 LNENV
-173 EQAPALSQAIAAGM
+173 
-187 GKTVGELRDLGASG
+187 
-201 KLTAEAVVK
+201 
-210 ALQAQAGAVDAL
+210 GAV
-222 FGKMAATVGGG
+222 
-233 LTTLGNSF
+233 
-241 TQYVGQIDQA
+241 
-251 TGASGKLANEILSV
+251 
-265 SKAID
+265 
-270 GSLPVTLATLKDNAS
+270 
-285 ALTQALETGLY
+285 TQALETGLY
-296 VAAGRVAGG
+296 IAAGRVA
-305 LLQQAGA
+305 ASVRTSVA
-312 AGVASLANRAL
+312 AFASDVA
-323 LKSEADSARQAL
+323 
-335 LNAQAKQLESK
+335 AK
-346 SLVERAALEIKA
+346 RAAA
-358 AEGRVAS
+358 AAT
-365 DRALQASQIASL
+365 
-377 KSVQASL
+377 
-384 SAELA
+384 LA
-389 LEQQRLKAQMNDQGR
+389 L
-404 AASIARMAEVRLAE
+404 AETEA
-418 IAIIKQ
+418 
-424 IEVAERTLAATTVAT
+424 
-439 SAQVEAAYAGR
+439 VEAASNLRAMQVRYAAYASHVAVE
-450 TAAVLA
+450 AAAKRSAAANL
-456 FGETTATVNALA
+456 ALA
-468 AASTKATA
+468 AAQK
-476 AASLTGRALTGLRA
+476 AASLSSIAA
-490 AGASLLGL
+490 AGAGSRLLGL
-498 MGGPVG
+498 MGGPWGIALTVG
-504 LIAIAGF
+504 A
-511 AALSFVDWSS
+511 AALSF
-521 KSKTLM
+521 
-527 GDLGDLGK
+527 
-535 SVDQVR
+535 
-541 AEFNR
+541 
-546 LSEDQQ
+546 
-552 RAQVNTWKDKQLGAT
+552 
-567 LAVEEAYKELKNS
+567 
-580 IHSALVEVPSP
+580 
-591 DTVDLAKVAE
+591 
-601 QARAYDAVI
+601 
-610 AKLDEAKA
+610 LD
-618 SGRALGPILREAAA
+618 
-632 SGQISPAQ
+632 
-640 LKSWESQAGVVGDNI
+640 
-655 AVVNQINDRLNAQ
+655 
-668 TEILDQ
+668 
-674 NTSATQNNNSAKAG
+674 
-688 FTTAGEKYLGTLQKQ
+688 FGEKAKTGM
-703 LGKLQD
+703 G
-709 NNDAVKEASRYI
+709 
-721 AEHTDLSEIDRN
+721 
-733 AILSAAY
+733 
-740 AIKAQADANAASKKE
+740 NAASATEQAATRIRNATRNMLPGNLDSLSYGDIQAKLGEVGSQLEKAKKE
-755 TRDAANETKKHAT
+755 LEGFQKSFDSGAISEQWLAEPRERVAALEGAYQKLQEQASGARFASDKAGESYLKNLTQQAVLAGKLT
-768 EVESLAKKLEEFLAE
+768 EVEKLRASVQAGLIKLSPEDLAE
-783 SAIST
+783 AEKKAAIADRETAALRAGNAAGKDSAQIARDRAKALAEFASQSAITTQST
-788 KSSNA
+788 VA

-835 QADAEDRLAAA
+835 QADAEDRLAVA

-899 HLLAATKAQQEA
+899 QLLAATKAQQEA

-922 GIMDRLYPE
+922 SIMDRLYPE

-940 AQAALNQAM
+940 AQAALNKAM
-949 QLAPDKAAEYQ
+949 ELAPDKAAEYQ

-981 KFTEG
+981 QFTEG
-986 AVDRVDEA
+986 ALDRVDGA
-994 FAGAWKNIGDGFGS
+994 FADAWKNIGDGFDG

-1099 SAISGGYNYLSSAV
+1099 SAISGGYNYLSSGLSSLFGSGSAAAGTGSTIAGYTSPAFQNWVGAQQAAAYQV
-1113 SGLFSGGAAATGV
+1113 SGLTQ
-1126 SNVGFGLGQSLVS
+1126 GLS
-1139 GGVGSSGAATGS
+1139 
-1151 SASYASGSGGATALG
+1151 
-1166 GALAGIGGA
+1166 GIGGA
-1175 LYGYGQAGLKGAAT
+1175 IYGYGQSGIKGAVTGGLGGWGGSLAG
-1189 GAAGGVGGYYAG
+1189 GAAGTA
-1201 SAIGSLV
+1201 
-1208 GPLGTA
+1208 LGTA
-1214 IGGVIGSTL
+1214 IGGTL
-1223 GSFLGGSLFGG
+1223 GSALPGIGTAIGAALGSYLGGSLFGG
-1234 SWQTKDVGLSLAVED
+1234 SWQTKDVGLSLGVIN

-1281 EMQAALDA
+1281 ETQAALDA
-1289 TYAATE
+1289 TYDATK

-1377 GVNDVIRYLNKDMF
+1377 GVNEVVRYLNVGMYDM
-1391 ETSVAGGKL
+1391 SVAGGKL

-1406 IAGGF
+1406 IAGGL
-1411 DVLKANGATYYGA
+1411 DVLRTNAATYYGA

-1452 TRTGFRD
+1452 TRTGFRN
-1459 MVESIDTTTQAGMGM
+1459 MVESIDTTTQAGMQM
-1474 FATLMALSGQA
+1474 FSTLMALSGQA
-1485 ATYYDILEQRANAAA
+1485 AKYYDILERRASAAA
-1500 QSANDSVN
+1500 QSASDSVN
-1508 AAFAAIQRAVA
+1508 AAFAAVQRAVA

-1656 FAHAQLDALNG
+1656 FAQAQVDALNG
-1667 IDNSVKSV
+1667 IDNSVKSA

-1689 LQWQAAGAGKANT
+1689 IASISGKSTPQNAGVLIDSIYKDKLGRDADAEGKQYWADQLASGALNNQNIVGAITNAAAIEAAYKAAGIAMN
-1702 PGNNATLVETLY
+1702 E
-1714 NTVLGRGSEAA
+1714 
-1725 GASYWGGKL
+1725 GASYWAGQL
-1734 QSGEVTYQQAAQ
+1734 NSGALTAAQ
-1746 QIAKEAL
+1746 LQEAVRNAAIAN
-1753 ALDSSKYSG
+1753 G
-1762 SVSQAQIAA
+1762 
-1771 SKAAAQKYLDSI
+1771 SI
-1783 KVPAYASGGLITGPG
+1783 KAYATGGLISGPG
-1798 TGTSDSII
+1798 TGTSDSIL

-1863 ISGGSDNRALLAKFE
+1863 ISGGSDNGALLAKFE

>member
-1 MSETARLIIAVDSRQ
+1 MADGDIQGMLVRIEATTAQLRQ
-16 VSQGEA
+16 EVARGE
-22 DLARLGRTSSAVERE
+22 
-37 LKALSAVASRLA
+37 SAVANAAGKIDGNLGRIDSAFDRTGKNATTLQQAISSAFTGIGAASAAAVAGLVAITSRTTEYAQEVKNLAALSNTSVDDFQRLA
-49 APLSAAFGAK
+49 AGAKTVGIEQEKLSDIYKDMNDRVGEFLARGGGEMADFFKEIAPQVGVTAEMFAKLSGPQALQLYYSSLEKAGLSQQQMTTYMEAVADEATALIPLLKDNGQGFRVFGEQAEKAGRVLSQLEIDRLVEVRQSIVNLQGAFDGASRQLVSGMLPGMEGLADLFDRLSGGGAAEALGQAIGFLAENVNILVAAVGAK
-59 AIYDS
+59 AAS
-64 AEAYS
+64 SFLAYS
-69 TLTNR
+69 
-74 LRLVTDG
+74 
-81 AVALAAAQQAVFS
+81 QQ
-94 ISQNSRQPL
+94 
-103 EATAELYQRIAT
+103 
-115 NQTALKLS
+115 
-123 GQGVADI
+123 
-130 VSTISKT
+130 
-137 LAISGA
+137 
-143 SAEASKAALIQ
+143 
-154 LGQAFASGTLR
+154 
-165 GEELNSVL
+165 
-173 EQAPALSQAIAAGM
+173 
-187 GKTVGELRDLGASG
+187 
-201 KLTAEAVVK
+201 VV
-210 ALQAQAGAVDAL
+210 
-222 FGKMAATVGGG
+222 
-233 LTTLGNSF
+233 
-241 TQYVGQIDQA
+241 
-251 TGASGKLANEILSV
+251 
-265 SKAID
+265 
-270 GSLPVTLATLKDNAS
+270 
-285 ALTQALETGLY
+285 
-296 VAAGRVAGG
+296 
-305 LLQQAGA
+305 
-312 AGVASLANRAL
+312 
-323 LKSEADSARQAL
+323 
-335 LNAQAKQLESK
+335 
-346 SLVERAALEIKA
+346 
-358 AEGRVAS
+358 
-365 DRALQASQIASL
+365 
-377 KSVQASL
+377 
-384 SAELA
+384 
-389 LEQQRLKAQMNDQGR
+389 
-404 AASIARMAEVRLAE
+404 
-418 IAIIKQ
+418 
-424 IEVAERTLAATTVAT
+424 
-439 SAQVEAAYAGR
+439 
-450 TAAVLA
+450 
-456 FGETTATVNALA
+456 
-468 AASTKATA
+468 ASTKATLAEAMGAKA
-476 AASLTGRALTGLRA
+476 AAAAKQEQAIASASLAAALAGETSAAVAAARADEAQAVARVRSIQSAREQIAYSAALAVGTKEEAHYANVLAATELELAAAKKAAAQSSAQLGAALNAESAALVKDTAATQAAATAKKEYAAVSSLAARA
-490 AGASLLGL
+490 GSGLLGL
-498 MGGPVG
+498 LGGPAG
-504 LIAIAGF
+504 IASLALGAGIAFLTMRDSTDKTTQSILDMQQPLDQVAEKFKQLTRDQQAAEQVAKSKEQAEAIREQAAAYEEFLKLLRQQFGSDLF
-511 AALSFVDWSS
+511 LRLKADIDAAYESGVPLVDVIADLQTRFRIPKDVSDSWVEQAGKVSTAAEKTAFLTQVLNTLTGALQQNTVATHENNAAKGGMSATEETYLQALQKRSAALEDGNSETKKATRW
-521 KSKTLM
+521 
-527 GDLGDLGK
+527 
-535 SVDQVR
+535 
-541 AEFNR
+541 
-546 LSEDQQ
+546 LSEQKNVTEEG
-552 RAQVNTWKDKQLGAT
+552 RKAILAEAAAADKQREAKEAAT
-567 LAVEEAYKELKNS
+567 RAAQAASSAGKQAATEAKNQAKALADLQAQAEIAVRNAQGLAAAYLDGTDKSREFGIQQKVEEA
-580 IHSALVEVPSP
+580 
-591 DTVDLAKVAE
+591 
-601 QARAYDAVI
+601 
-610 AKLDEAKA
+610 
-618 SGRALGPILREAAA
+618 
-632 SGQISPAQ
+632 
-640 LKSWESQAGVVGDNI
+640 
-655 AVVNQINDRLNAQ
+655 
-668 TEILDQ
+668 
-674 NTSATQNNNSAKAG
+674 
-688 FTTAGEKYLGTLQKQ
+688 
-703 LGKLQD
+703 
-709 NNDAVKEASRYI
+709 
-721 AEHTDLSEIDRN
+721 
-733 AILSAAY
+733 
-740 AIKAQADANAASKKE
+740 
-755 TRDAANETKKHAT
+755 
-768 EVESLAKKLEEFLAE
+768 
-783 SAIST
+783 
-788 KSSNA
+788 
-793 MADAYLAGA
+793 
-802 DSVRELAIQQK
+802 
-813 IEEELLKTG
+813 LLKAG
-822 AGAHKEVEAAIRG
+822 AGARKEVEAAIRG
-835 QADAEDRLAAA
+835 QADAEDRLAVA

-886 AGKNVAVGSQEYE
+886 AGKNVSVGSQEYE
-899 HLLAATKAQQEA
+899 QLLAATKAQQEA

-922 GIMDRLYPE
+922 SIMDRLYPE

-940 AQAALNQAM
+940 AQAALNKAM

-981 KFTEG
+981 QFTEG
-986 AVDRVDEA
+986 ALDRVDGA
-994 FAGAWKNIGDGFGS
+994 FADAWKNIGDGFDG

-1058 GSGGLGLFDMASKA
+1058 GSGGLGLFDMVSKA

-1099 SAISGGYNYLSSAV
+1099 SAIGGGYNYIRSGLSSLFGSGSAAAGTGSTIAGYTSPAFQNWVGAQQAAAYQV
-1113 SGLFSGGAAATGV
+1113 SGLTQ
-1126 SNVGFGLGQSLVS
+1126 GLS
-1139 GGVGSSGAATGS
+1139 
-1151 SASYASGSGGATALG
+1151 
-1166 GALAGIGGA
+1166 GIGGA
-1175 LYGYGQAGLKGAAT
+1175 IYGYGQSGIKGAVTGGLGGWGGSLAG
-1189 GAAGGVGGYYAG
+1189 GAAGTA
-1201 SAIGSLV
+1201 
-1208 GPLGTA
+1208 LGTA
-1214 IGGVIGSTL
+1214 IGGTL
-1223 GSFLGGSLFGG
+1223 GSALPGIGTAIGAALGSYLGGSLFGG
-1234 SWQTKDVGLSLAVED
+1234 SWQTKDVGLSLEVSN
-1249 GDFAGRQYEYQKKKG
+1249 GDFVGRQYEYQKKKG

-1281 EMQAALDA
+1281 ETQAALDA
-1289 TYAATE
+1289 TYDATE

-1364 NFEGLTAFVQNLE
+1364 NFKGLTAFVQNLE
-1377 GVNDVIRYLNKDMF
+1377 GVNEVVRYLNVGMYDM
-1391 ETSVAGGKL
+1391 SVAGGKL

-1406 IAGGF
+1406 IAGGL
-1411 DVLKANGATYYGA
+1411 DVLRTNAATYYGA

-1439 TRAFVA
+1439 TRAFAA
-1445 ANQTLPE
+1445 ANQELPKS
-1452 TRTGFRD
+1452 RAGFRD
-1459 MVESIDTTTQAGMGM
+1459 IVESIDTTTQAGMQM
-1474 FATLMALSGQA
+1474 FSTLMALSGQA

-1500 QSANDSVN
+1500 VAAAQSANDRVN

-1519 AQQKAISK
+1519 AQQKAINK
-1527 SLADANSR
+1527 SLTDANSR

-1656 FAHAQLDALNG
+1656 FAQAQVDALNG

-1702 PGNNATLVETLY
+1702 PGNNAVLVETLY
-1714 NTVLGRGSEAA
+1714 NTVLGRGSEAE
-1725 GASYWGGKL
+1725 GAKYWAAKL
-1734 QSGEVTYQQAAQ
+1734 QSGEVTYQQAAAT
-1746 QIAKEAL
+1746 IAKEAL
-1753 ALDSSKYSG
+1753 ALDASKYQG
-1762 SVSQAQIAA
+1762 TVSQAQIAA

-1798 TGTSDSII
+1798 TGMSDSII

>member
-1 MSETARLIIAVDSRQ
+1 MNEYAKLVIAVDSTQARNANKDLGALERGASTLTAGLGRMIGPLVSVATAMAALNKASDVQRQ
-16 VSQGEA
+16 FDVLNAGLITATGSTEKAAVAFKALQSFAQKTPYDLNQAVEGFTKLVNLGLTPSERALTSYGNTASAMGKDLNQMIEAVADATTGEFDRLKDFGIKSKVTGDSVAFTFQGVTKSVGNNAAAIEKYLTDLGENEFDRAMKVRMDTLDGAFANLADTWDTTFRLINKTGLGEA
-22 DLARLGRTSSAVERE
+22 MRDSVNEAIAALDEFNAQLESGELEATLSAIAGKFGGFGRDIEQAFDEISKLFESDSGYWSSLLEHNVANMTATFRDLPENVRAFMKLMTVEVLSGFDTVKAYARAFNDGINAIFSNDTFDGVGARLDAE
-37 LKALSAVASRLA
+37 LSAVSKTRQDGIQYILNEREASLSSFDAQIKGAAEKRRAFDEAAAADAADTSDRL
-49 APLSAAFGAK
+49 SQFK
-59 AIYDS
+59 A
-64 AEAYS
+64 
-69 TLTNR
+69 L
-74 LRLVTDG
+74 TDG
-81 AVALAAAQQAVFS
+81 
-94 ISQNSRQPL
+94 
-103 EATAELYQRIAT
+103 
-115 NQTALKLS
+115 
-123 GQGVADI
+123 
-130 VSTISKT
+130 
-137 LAISGA
+137 
-143 SAEASKAALIQ
+143 SKAQSDADKK
-154 LGQAFASGTLR
+154 
-165 GEELNSVL
+165 
-173 EQAPALSQAIAAGM
+173 AA
-187 GKTVGELRDLGASG
+187 
-201 KLTAEAVVK
+201 
-210 ALQAQAGAVDAL
+210 
-222 FGKMAATVGGG
+222 
-233 LTTLGNSF
+233 
-241 TQYVGQIDQA
+241 
-251 TGASGKLANEILSV
+251 
-265 SKAID
+265 
-270 GSLPVTLATLKDNAS
+270 
-285 ALTQALETGLY
+285 
-296 VAAGRVAGG
+296 
-305 LLQQAGA
+305 
-312 AGVASLANRAL
+312 
-323 LKSEADSARQAL
+323 
-335 LNAQAKQLESK
+335 
-346 SLVERAALEIKA
+346 KA
-358 AEGRVAS
+358 AE
-365 DRALQASQIASL
+365 
-377 KSVQASL
+377 
-384 SAELA
+384 
-389 LEQQRLKAQMNDQGR
+389 
-404 AASIARMAEVRLAE
+404 
-418 IAIIKQ
+418 
-424 IEVAERTLAATTVAT
+424 TLANQRKKSLDSLLSQ
-439 SAQVEAAYAGR
+439 SAVT
-450 TAAVLA
+450 TAA
-456 FGETTATVNALA
+456 N
-468 AASTKATA
+468 
-476 AASLTGRALTGLRA
+476 
-490 AGASLLGL
+490 
-498 MGGPVG
+498 
-504 LIAIAGF
+504 
-511 AALSFVDWSS
+511 
-521 KSKTLM
+521 
-527 GDLGDLGK
+527 
-535 SVDQVR
+535 
-541 AEFNR
+541 
-546 LSEDQQ
+546 
-552 RAQVNTWKDKQLGAT
+552 
-567 LAVEEAYKELKNS
+567 
-580 IHSALVEVPSP
+580 
-591 DTVDLAKVAE
+591 
-601 QARAYDAVI
+601 
-610 AKLDEAKA
+610 
-618 SGRALGPILREAAA
+618 
-632 SGQISPAQ
+632 
-640 LKSWESQAGVVGDNI
+640 
-655 AVVNQINDRLNAQ
+655 
-668 TEILDQ
+668 
-674 NTSATQNNNSAKAG
+674 
-688 FTTAGEKYLGTLQKQ
+688 
-703 LGKLQD
+703 
-709 NNDAVKEASRYI
+709 
-721 AEHTDLSEIDRN
+721 
-733 AILSAAY
+733 
-740 AIKAQADANAASKKE
+740 
-755 TRDAANETKKHAT
+755 
-768 EVESLAKKLEEFLAE
+768 
-783 SAIST
+783 
-788 KSSNA
+788 NA

-835 QADAEDRLAAA
+835 QADAEDRLAVA

-899 HLLAATKAQQEA
+899 QLLAATKAQQEA

-922 GIMDRLYPE
+922 SIMDRLYPE

-940 AQAALNQAM
+940 AQAALNKAM
-949 QLAPDKAAEYQ
+949 ELAPDKAAEYQ

-981 KFTEG
+981 QFTEG
-986 AVDRVDEA
+986 ALDRVDGA
-994 FAGAWKNIGDGFGS
+994 FADAWKNIGDGFDG
-1008 FATSLKDGFKQLL
+1008 FATRLKDGFKQLL

-1099 SAISGGYNYLSSAV
+1099 SAISGGYNYISNGL
-1113 SGLFSGGAAATGV
+1113 SGLFSGAGTV
-1126 SNVGFGLGQSLVS
+1126 Q
-1139 GGVGSSGAATGS
+1139 
-1151 SASYASGSGGATALG
+1151 GGAGVMLDGAGNIVNMNPGTSALG
-1166 GALAGIGGA
+1166 GAMTGIGGA
-1175 LYGYGQAGLKGAAT
+1175 LYGYGQSGLKGAAT

-1289 TYAATE
+1289 TYDATK

-1377 GVNDVIRYLNKDMF
+1377 GVNDVMRHLNKDMF

-1411 DVLKANGATYYGA
+1411 DVLKANSATYYGA

-1439 TRAFVA
+1439 TRAFAA
-1445 ANQTLPE
+1445 ANQELPKS
-1452 TRTGFRD
+1452 RAGFRD
-1459 MVESIDTTTQAGMGM
+1459 IVESIDTTTQAGMQM
-1474 FATLMALSGQA
+1474 FSTLMALSGQA

-1500 QSANDSVN
+1500 VAAAQSANDRVN

-1519 AQQKAISK
+1519 AQQKAINK
-1527 SLADANSR
+1527 SLTDANSR

-1656 FAHAQLDALNG
+1656 FAQAQVDALNG

-1689 LQWQAAGAGKANT
+1689 IALISGKSTPQNAGVLIDTIYKD
-1702 PGNNATLVETLY
+1702 
-1714 NTVLGRGSEAA
+1714 VLGRPADAGGKQYWQDQLSSGSLNNQNIVEAFKNAAAVELAYKAA
-1725 GASYWGGKL
+1725 GIAMNEGAAYWNAQLASGALTPDQL
-1734 QSGEVTYQQAAQ
+1734 QEAVRNAA
-1746 QIAKEAL
+1746 IAN
-1753 ALDSSKYSG
+1753 G
-1762 SVSQAQIAA
+1762 SI
-1771 SKAAAQKYLDSI
+1771 
-1783 KVPAYASGGLITGPG
+1783 PAYASGGLITGPG

-1806 ARLSN
+1806 ARLSS

-1830 QMNAGRLP
+1830 QMNAGLVP
-1838 AFAQGG
+1838 AFATGGNIGETG
-1844 PVLDIPSP
+1844 PVL
-1852 NQVFG
+1852 QVTRPAQIYSEG
-1857 SSRADV
+1857 NASRSSGDT
-1863 ISGGSDNRALLAKFE
+1863 ALLAELK
-1878 QLLEANKSQR
+1878 QLRADIHNDLR
-1888 FQIAKYAQQVAQLL
+1888 QIAKYTEKTSANTTDMSKGGIQLA
-1902 QKWDVEGAPKERDY
+1902 APVQISGTVKTE
-1916 A
+1916 AASA

>member
-1 MSETARLIIAVDSRQ
+1 MADGDIQGMLVRIEATTAQLRQEMARGESSVANAAGKIDGNLGRIDSAFDRTGKNATTLQQAISSAFTGIGAASAAAVAGLVAITSRTTEYAQEVKNLAALSNTSVDDFQRLAAGAKTVGIEQEKLSDIYKDMNDRVGEFLARGGGEMADFFKEIAPQVGVTADMFAKLSGPQALQLYYSSLEKAGLSQQQMTTYMEAVADEATALIPLLKDNGQGFRDFGEQAEKAGRVLSQLEIDRLVEVRQSIVNLQGAFDGASRQLVSGMLPGMEGLADLLDRLSAGGAAEALGQAIGFLAENVNILVAAVGTKAASSFLAYSKQVVDSTKATLA
-16 VSQGEA
+16 EA
-22 DLARLGRTSSAVERE
+22 LGAKGAAAAKLEQAE
-37 LKALSAVASRLA
+37 ASAVAA
-49 APLSAAFGAK
+49 AAYATEMSARTENARA
-59 AIYDS
+59 S
-64 AEAYS
+64 EAEA
-69 TLTNR
+69 
-74 LRLVTDG
+74 
-81 AVALAAAQQAVFS
+81 
-94 ISQNSRQPL
+94 
-103 EATAELYQRIAT
+103 IA
-115 NQTALKLS
+115 K
-123 GQGVADI
+123 V
-130 VSTISKT
+130 
-137 LAISGA
+137 
-143 SAEASKAALIQ
+143 
-154 LGQAFASGTLR
+154 
-165 GEELNSVL
+165 
-173 EQAPALSQAIAAGM
+173 
-187 GKTVGELRDLGASG
+187 
-201 KLTAEAVVK
+201 
-210 ALQAQAGAVDAL
+210 
-222 FGKMAATVGGG
+222 
-233 LTTLGNSF
+233 
-241 TQYVGQIDQA
+241 
-251 TGASGKLANEILSV
+251 
-265 SKAID
+265 
-270 GSLPVTLATLKDNAS
+270 
-285 ALTQALETGLY
+285 
-296 VAAGRVAGG
+296 
-305 LLQQAGA
+305 
-312 AGVASLANRAL
+312 
-323 LKSEADSARQAL
+323 
-335 LNAQAKQLESK
+335 
-346 SLVERAALEIKA
+346 
-358 AEGRVAS
+358 
-365 DRALQASQIASL
+365 RALQASRDQLAYTAALAKGTADEARYTAALAAMDADLAAAKKAAATASNKLGAALAGESAAMAKDAAATRAATAAKEAYAKASSLVARAGSGLLGLLGGPAGIASL
-377 KSVQASL
+377 ALGAGIAFLTMRDSTDKTTQSILDMQQPLDQVAEKFKQLTRDQQA
-384 SAELA
+384 AEQVA
-389 LEQQRLKAQMNDQGR
+389 KGKEQAEAIREQAAAYEEFLGLLRQQFGSDLFLRLKADIDAAYESGVPLVDVIADLQTRFRIPKDVSDSWVEQAGKVSTAAEKTAFLTQVLNTLTGALQQNTVATHENNAAKGGMSATEETYLQALQKRSAALEDGNSETKKATRWLSEQKNVTEEGRKAILAEAEAADKQREAKEAATR
-404 AASIARMAEVRLAE
+404 AAQAASSAGKQAATEAKNQAKALADLQAQAE
-418 IAIIKQ
+418 IA
-424 IEVAERTLAATTVAT
+424 VRN
-439 SAQVEAAYAGR
+439 AQG
-450 TAAVLA
+450 
-456 FGETTATVNALA
+456 LA
-468 AASTKATA
+468 AAYLDGT
-476 AASLTGRALTGLRA
+476 
-490 AGASLLGL
+490 
-498 MGGPVG
+498 
-504 LIAIAGF
+504 
-511 AALSFVDWSS
+511 D
-521 KSKTLM
+521 KS
-527 GDLGDLGK
+527 
-535 SVDQVR
+535 R
-541 AEFNR
+541 EFGI
-546 LSEDQQ
+546 QQ
-552 RAQVNTWKDKQLGAT
+552 K
-567 LAVEEAYKELKNS
+567 VEEA
-580 IHSALVEVPSP
+580 
-591 DTVDLAKVAE
+591 
-601 QARAYDAVI
+601 
-610 AKLDEAKA
+610 
-618 SGRALGPILREAAA
+618 
-632 SGQISPAQ
+632 
-640 LKSWESQAGVVGDNI
+640 
-655 AVVNQINDRLNAQ
+655 
-668 TEILDQ
+668 
-674 NTSATQNNNSAKAG
+674 
-688 FTTAGEKYLGTLQKQ
+688 
-703 LGKLQD
+703 
-709 NNDAVKEASRYI
+709 
-721 AEHTDLSEIDRN
+721 
-733 AILSAAY
+733 
-740 AIKAQADANAASKKE
+740 
-755 TRDAANETKKHAT
+755 
-768 EVESLAKKLEEFLAE
+768 
-783 SAIST
+783 
-788 KSSNA
+788 
-793 MADAYLAGA
+793 
-802 DSVRELAIQQK
+802 
-813 IEEELLKTG
+813 LLKAG
-822 AGAHKEVEAAIRG
+822 AGARKEVEAAIRG
-835 QADAEDRLAAA
+835 QADAEDRLAVA

-899 HLLAATKAQQEA
+899 QLLAATKAQQEA

-922 GIMDRLYPE
+922 SIMDRLYPE

-940 AQAALNQAM
+940 AQAALNKAM
-949 QLAPDKAAEYQ
+949 ELAPDKAAEYQ

-986 AVDRVDEA
+986 ALDRVDGA
-994 FAGAWKNIGDGFGS
+994 FADAWKNIGDGFDG

-1099 SAISGGYNYLSSAV
+1099 GAISGGYNYISSGL
-1113 SGLFSGGAAATGV
+1113 SGLFGGGAASSLAGGAG
-1126 SNVGFGLGQSLVS
+1126 SNVGYGLGQNLV
-1139 GGVGSSGAATGS
+1139 GGSVG
-1151 SASYASGSGGATALG
+1151 SASYAASSGFMGSGLSGLGTAG
-1166 GALAGIGGA
+1166 YGIGGA
-1175 LYGYGQAGLKGAAT
+1175 LYGYQQSGLKGAAT
-1189 GAAGGVGGYYAG
+1189 GGLGAAAGAMLGNMVLPGIG
-1201 SAIGSLV
+1201 AI
-1208 GPLGTA
+1208 
-1214 IGGVIGSTL
+1214 IGGAL
-1223 GSFLGGSLFGG
+1223 GGMLGGSLFGG
-1234 SWQTKDVGLSLAVED
+1234 DWVTKDTGLSLAVED
-1249 GDFAGRQYEYQKKKG
+1249 GDFLGKRYEYQKKKG

-1281 EMQAALDA
+1281 ETQAALDA

-1377 GVNDVIRYLNKDMF
+1377 GVNEVVRYLNVGMYDM
-1391 ETSVAGGKL
+1391 SVAGGKL

-1406 IAGGF
+1406 IAGGL
-1411 DVLKANGATYYGA
+1411 DVLQSNAATYYGA

-1459 MVESIDTTTQAGMGM
+1459 MVESIDTTTQAGMQM
-1474 FATLMALSGQA
+1474 FSTLMALSGQA
-1485 ATYYDILEQRANAAA
+1485 STYYDILEQRASNG
-1500 QSANDSVN
+1500 VN
-1508 AAFAAIQRAVA
+1508 AAFAALQRSIA
-1519 AQQKAISK
+1519 AQQKAINK
-1527 SLADANSR
+1527 SLTDANSR
-1535 ISDLTGI
+1535 ISDLTAI
-1542 SNALDA
+1542 SSALGS
-1548 ALKKLRG
+1548 ALKQLRG

-1618 TANAI
+1618 TANAV

-1656 FAHAQLDALNG
+1656 FAQAQVDALNG

-1689 LQWQAAGAGKANT
+1689 IALISGKSTPQNAGVLIDSIYKDQLGRDADAEGKQYWVDQLASGALNNQNIVGAITNAAAIEAAYKAAGIAMN
-1702 PGNNATLVETLY
+1702 E
-1714 NTVLGRGSEAA
+1714 
-1725 GASYWGGKL
+1725 GASYWAGQL
-1734 QSGEVTYQQAAQ
+1734 DSGALTAAQ
-1746 QIAKEAL
+1746 LQEAVRNAAIAN
-1753 ALDSSKYSG
+1753 G
-1762 SVSQAQIAA
+1762 SI
-1771 SKAAAQKYLDSI
+1771 
-1783 KVPAYASGGLITGPG
+1783 PAYASGGLITGPG

-1863 ISGGSDNRALLAKFE
+1863 ISGGSDNGALLAKFE

>member
-1 MSETARLIIAVDSRQ
+1 MADGDIQGMLVRIEATTAQLRQ
-16 VSQGEA
+16 EMARGESSVA
-22 DLARLGRTSSAVERE
+22 NAAGKIDGNLGRIDSAFDRTGKNATTLQQAISSAFTGIGAASAAAVAGLVAITSRTTEYAQE
-37 LKALSAVASRLA
+37 VKNLAALSNTSVDDFQRLA
-49 APLSAAFGAK
+49 AGAKTVGIEQEKLSDIYKDMNDRVGEFLARGGGEMADFFKEIAPQVGVTADMFAKLSGPQALQLYYSSLEKAGLSQQQMTTYMEAVADEATALIPLLKDNGTGFRTFGDQAERAGRILSQLEIDRLVEVRQSIVNLQGAFDGASRQLVSGMLPGMEGLADLFDRLSGGGAAEALGQAIGFLAENVNILVAAVGAK
-59 AIYDS
+59 AAS
-64 AEAYS
+64 SFLAYS
-69 TLTNR
+69 
-74 LRLVTDG
+74 
-81 AVALAAAQQAVFS
+81 QQ
-94 ISQNSRQPL
+94 
-103 EATAELYQRIAT
+103 
-115 NQTALKLS
+115 
-123 GQGVADI
+123 
-130 VSTISKT
+130 
-137 LAISGA
+137 
-143 SAEASKAALIQ
+143 
-154 LGQAFASGTLR
+154 
-165 GEELNSVL
+165 
-173 EQAPALSQAIAAGM
+173 
-187 GKTVGELRDLGASG
+187 
-201 KLTAEAVVK
+201 VV
-210 ALQAQAGAVDAL
+210 
-222 FGKMAATVGGG
+222 
-233 LTTLGNSF
+233 
-241 TQYVGQIDQA
+241 
-251 TGASGKLANEILSV
+251 
-265 SKAID
+265 
-270 GSLPVTLATLKDNAS
+270 
-285 ALTQALETGLY
+285 
-296 VAAGRVAGG
+296 
-305 LLQQAGA
+305 
-312 AGVASLANRAL
+312 
-323 LKSEADSARQAL
+323 
-335 LNAQAKQLESK
+335 
-346 SLVERAALEIKA
+346 
-358 AEGRVAS
+358 
-365 DRALQASQIASL
+365 
-377 KSVQASL
+377 
-384 SAELA
+384 
-389 LEQQRLKAQMNDQGR
+389 
-404 AASIARMAEVRLAE
+404 
-418 IAIIKQ
+418 
-424 IEVAERTLAATTVAT
+424 
-439 SAQVEAAYAGR
+439 
-450 TAAVLA
+450 
-456 FGETTATVNALA
+456 
-468 AASTKATA
+468 ASTKATLAEAMGAKA
-476 AASLTGRALTGLRA
+476 AAAAKQEQAIASASLAAALAGETSAAVAAARADEAQAVARVRSIQSAREQIAYSAALAVGTKEEAHYANVLAATELELAAAKKAAAQSSAQLGAALNAESAALVKDTAATQAAATAKKEYAAVSSLAARA
-490 AGASLLGL
+490 GSGLLGL
-498 MGGPVG
+498 LGGPAG
-504 LIAIAGF
+504 IASLALGAGIAFLTMRDSTDKTTQSILDMQQPLDQVAEKFKQLTRDQQAAEQVAKSKEQAEAIREQAAAYEEFLKLLRQQFGSDLF
-511 AALSFVDWSS
+511 LRLKADIDAAYESGVPLVDVIADLQTRFRIPKDVSDSWVEQAGKVSTAAEKTAFLTQVLNTLTGALQQNTVATHENNAAKGGMSATEETYLQALQKRSAALEDGNSETKKATRW
-521 KSKTLM
+521 
-527 GDLGDLGK
+527 
-535 SVDQVR
+535 
-541 AEFNR
+541 
-546 LSEDQQ
+546 LSEQKNVTEEG
-552 RAQVNTWKDKQLGAT
+552 RKAILAEAEAADKQREAKEAAT
-567 LAVEEAYKELKNS
+567 RAAQAASSAGKQAATEAKNQAKALADLQAQAEIAVRSAQGLAAAYLDGTDKSREFGIQQKVEEA
-580 IHSALVEVPSP
+580 
-591 DTVDLAKVAE
+591 
-601 QARAYDAVI
+601 
-610 AKLDEAKA
+610 
-618 SGRALGPILREAAA
+618 
-632 SGQISPAQ
+632 
-640 LKSWESQAGVVGDNI
+640 
-655 AVVNQINDRLNAQ
+655 
-668 TEILDQ
+668 
-674 NTSATQNNNSAKAG
+674 
-688 FTTAGEKYLGTLQKQ
+688 
-703 LGKLQD
+703 
-709 NNDAVKEASRYI
+709 
-721 AEHTDLSEIDRN
+721 
-733 AILSAAY
+733 
-740 AIKAQADANAASKKE
+740 
-755 TRDAANETKKHAT
+755 
-768 EVESLAKKLEEFLAE
+768 
-783 SAIST
+783 
-788 KSSNA
+788 
-793 MADAYLAGA
+793 
-802 DSVRELAIQQK
+802 
-813 IEEELLKTG
+813 LLKAG
-822 AGAHKEVEAAIRG
+822 AGARKEVEAAIRG
-835 QADAEDRLAAA
+835 QADAEDRLAVA

-899 HLLAATKAQQEA
+899 QLLAATKAQQEA

-922 GIMDRLYPE
+922 SIMDRLYPE

-940 AQAALNQAM
+940 AQAALNKAM
-949 QLAPDKAAEYQ
+949 ELAPDKAAEYQ

-986 AVDRVDEA
+986 ALDRVDGA
-994 FAGAWKNIGDGFGS
+994 FADAWKNIGDGFDG

-1099 SAISGGYNYLSSAV
+1099 GAISGGYNYISSGL
-1113 SGLFSGGAAATGV
+1113 SGLFGGGAASSLAGGAG
-1126 SNVGFGLGQSLVS
+1126 SNVGYGLGQNLV
-1139 GGVGSSGAATGS
+1139 GGSVG
-1151 SASYASGSGGATALG
+1151 SASYAASSGFMGSGLSGLGTAG
-1166 GALAGIGGA
+1166 YGIGGA
-1175 LYGYGQAGLKGAAT
+1175 LYGYQQSGLKGAAT
-1189 GAAGGVGGYYAG
+1189 GGLGAAAGAMLGNMVLPGIG
-1201 SAIGSLV
+1201 AI
-1208 GPLGTA
+1208 
-1214 IGGVIGSTL
+1214 IGGAL
-1223 GSFLGGSLFGG
+1223 GGMLGGSLFGG
-1234 SWQTKDVGLSLAVED
+1234 DWVTKDTGLSLAVED
-1249 GDFAGRQYEYQKKKG
+1249 GDFLGKRYEYQKKKG

-1281 EMQAALDA
+1281 ETQAALDA

-1377 GVNDVIRYLNKDMF
+1377 GVNEVVRYLNVGMYDM
-1391 ETSVAGGKL
+1391 SVAGGKL

-1406 IAGGF
+1406 IAGGL
-1411 DVLKANGATYYGA
+1411 DVLQSNAATYYGA

-1459 MVESIDTTTQAGMGM
+1459 MVESIDTTTQAGMQM
-1474 FATLMALSGQA
+1474 FSTLMALSGQA
-1485 ATYYDILEQRANAAA
+1485 STYYDILEQRASNG
-1500 QSANDSVN
+1500 VN
-1508 AAFAAIQRAVA
+1508 AAFAALQRSIA
-1519 AQQKAISK
+1519 AQQKAINK
-1527 SLADANSR
+1527 SLTDANSR
-1535 ISDLTGI
+1535 ISDLTAI
-1542 SNALDA
+1542 SSALGS
-1548 ALKKLRG
+1548 ALKQLRG

-1618 TANAI
+1618 TANAV

-1656 FAHAQLDALNG
+1656 FAQAQVDALNG

-1689 LQWQAAGAGKANT
+1689 IALISGKSTPQNAGVLIDSIYKDQLGRDADAEGKQYWVDQLASGALNNQNIVGAITNAAAIEAAYKAAGIAMN
-1702 PGNNATLVETLY
+1702 E
-1714 NTVLGRGSEAA
+1714 
-1725 GASYWGGKL
+1725 GASYWAGQL
-1734 QSGEVTYQQAAQ
+1734 DSGALTAAQ
-1746 QIAKEAL
+1746 LQEAVRNAAIAN
-1753 ALDSSKYSG
+1753 G
-1762 SVSQAQIAA
+1762 SI
-1771 SKAAAQKYLDSI
+1771 
-1783 KVPAYASGGLITGPG
+1783 PAYASGGLITGPG

-1863 ISGGSDNRALLAKFE
+1863 ISGGSDNGALLAKFE